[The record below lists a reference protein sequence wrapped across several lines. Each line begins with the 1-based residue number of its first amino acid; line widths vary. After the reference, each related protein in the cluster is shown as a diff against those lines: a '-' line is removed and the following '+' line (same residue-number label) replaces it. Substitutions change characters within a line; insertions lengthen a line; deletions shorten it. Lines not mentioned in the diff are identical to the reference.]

1 MTKKVRQTITID
13 LNRLEDAFAW
23 HLNLSAALQKLS
35 ELDDV
40 RKKTKDEILD
50 LIKECRVQ
58 LTSLDMTLSEFQEIY
73 EALTGEEPTP
83 TAVPQPEPELLQEDL
98 EIRAKTKFLN
108 NFMSNLDKSKK

>member
-23 HLNLSAALQKLS
+23 HLNLDDALQKIS
-35 ELDDV
+35 ELDDI

-83 TAVPQPEPELLQEDL
+83 EQAPQPEPELLQEDL
-98 EIRAKTKFLN
+98 ESEIKAKFLN
-108 NFMSNLDKSKK
+108 NFMSNLDKVKK